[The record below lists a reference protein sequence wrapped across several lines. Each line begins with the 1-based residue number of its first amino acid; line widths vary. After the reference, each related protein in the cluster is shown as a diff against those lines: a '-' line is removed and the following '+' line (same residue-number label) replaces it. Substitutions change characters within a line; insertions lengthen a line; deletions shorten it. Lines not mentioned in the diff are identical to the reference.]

1 MPVLQRFDS
10 AFFKPYQI
18 WMWQWPLMSDR
29 LPLIVKFIPK
39 WWIMISNWS
48 ATKTYPWGFWSQGAI
63 LLLLL
68 RHKVDLYH
76 RLHSVR
82 SVIFVFLMYY
92 ANDPYVKGSYVRSN
106 VIGVVNK
113 TTLYFIWQTSYYCT
127 NSITYIIQSDFNLL
141 YINSGELLTV
151 RGAPQ
156 FNGFTIQCTS
166 AQFCGDQYR
175 VRCCWYTAINNCF
188 FYWCQSNHVAD
199 DT

>member
-1 MPVLQRFDS
+1 MVDNDLQ
-10 AFFKPYQI
+10 
-18 WMWQWPLMSDR
+18 
-29 LPLIVKFIPK
+29 LIGDQN
-39 WWIMISNWS
+39 ISV
-48 ATKTYPWGFWSQGAI
+48 GI
-63 LLLLL
+63 LVTGCYTVVV
-68 RHKVDLYH
+68 VDLYH

-127 NSITYIIQSDFNLL
+127 NSITYIIQSDFKLL

-175 VRCCWYTAINNCF
+175 VRCCWYTAIDNCF
-188 FYWCQSNHVAD
+188 FLLMSI
-199 DT
+199 